1 MAVDL
6 DPNHAA
12 DGDIRLSVLTGAL
25 WTRRRLLIGLPI
37 AVAAAAY
44 GLAGFLPPSFTA
56 KASFLPQQQQQSA
69 ISSALASLG
78 PLVGLAGQAP
88 RNSADQFV
96 ALMQS
101 AAITNRIIDRFDL
114 IKVYEADYR
123 QDARNQLL
131 GSVRISVGKKDG
143 LIYLEADDRD
153 PKRAAALANAHIEEL
168 QSLVSQLAITEAQ
181 QRRRFFEAQLK
192 QARDN
197 LTKAQ
202 VALQGSGFSRGAL
215 RAEPKAAAEEYGRLK
230 AEIMK
235 NEVRIQ
241 SMRGYLNDSATE
253 LMQAQASLATLRQQ
267 LAQAESAGNGA
278 SSGADSDYI
287 TKYRE
292 FKYQETL
299 YELFARQYEVARVD
313 ESRDGATLQVVDLA
327 MPPEKRS
334 GPRKARLAAAA
345 GLAAGLALAV
355 WVLFRSVSGRRAA
368 ADQALQPDRALR
380 A

>member
-6 DPNHAA
+6 APDDAA
-12 DGDIRLSVLTGAL
+12 NDGAIHLSVLTGAL
-25 WTRRRLLIGLPI
+25 WTRRRRILAVPI

-44 GLAGFLPPSFTA
+44 GLAGFLPPSYTA
-56 KASFLPQQQQQSA
+56 KASFLPQQQQQSN
-69 ISSALASLG
+69 ISSALATLG
-78 PLVGLAGQAP
+78 PLVGLTGQAP

-114 IKVYEADYR
+114 VKLYEADYR

-168 QSLVSQLAITEAQ
+168 QSLVSRLAITEAQ

-215 RAEPKAAAEEYGRLK
+215 RAEPKAAAEEYARLK
-230 AEIMK
+230 TEVMRT
-235 NEVRIQ
+235 EVRVQ
-241 SMRGYLNDSATE
+241 ALRGYLNDGATE
-253 LMQAQASLATLRQQ
+253 LTQAQASLATLRQQ

-278 SSGADSDYI
+278 SAGADSDYI

-292 FKYQETL
+292 YKYQETL

-313 ESRDGATLQVVDLA
+313 ESRDGATLQVVDTAL
-327 MPPEKRS
+327 PPEKRS
-334 GPRKARLAAAA
+334 GPRKARIAVSA
-345 GLAAGLALAV
+345 GLAAGLALVAWTLIRAV
-355 WVLFRSVSGRRAA
+355 STRR
-368 ADQALQPDRALR
+368 RNV
-380 A
+380 